1 MMSSLFGAAAEEE
14 QALPSEAPVLETANP
29 DAAGEAGTEP
39 PAGEAAEET
48 PAPTEAPTPEPTE
61 APTPEP
67 TEAPTPEP
75 TEIPTPEPT
84 EAPTPEPTEV
94 PTPEPTE
101 APTPEPTE
109 VPTPEPTEAPTP
121 EPTEVPTPVPTE
133 VPTPE
138 PTEAPT
144 PEPTATAAP
153 TEAVI
158 INGILQIG
166 SPYQAALKQADRQT
180 LQLTLAEK
188 MELVLQAGG
197 IPVKITILNVKSG
210 WQRIVQTNATKDI
223 AETETAAVLELP
235 RGEYHVVVEP
245 LKEGRVWLS
254 FAEPV
259 TEEAP
264 EETVEAVEAAET
276 VEAAVEA
283 EPEIAEETTAAE
295 EAGEPEE
302 TEADEE
308 AEAVEEAAVPEPA
321 PADETEP
328 AETEEPS
335 DAAVTAE
342 AAEAQ
347 ETAAEQESSEAEPE
361 ETFAAVI
368 EEMAAPE
375 ATPAQPLTVT
385 ITVSCEGP
393 YAPGS
398 VVTLRAQVSD
408 DAYQGEIRWQYSAD
422 GGLTV
427 CDVENAEGAEYS
439 FRLDEANST
448 WWWRAYVK

>member
-1 MMSSLFGAAAEEE
+1 MMMLSLFGAAAEEE
-14 QALPSEAPVLETANP
+14 QALPSEASVLETANP

-48 PAPTEAPTPEPTE
+48 PAPIEAPTPEPTE
-61 APTPEP
+61 APTPEL
-67 TEAPTPEP
+67 
-75 TEIPTPEPT
+75 
-84 EAPTPEPTEV
+84 
-94 PTPEPTE
+94 
-101 APTPEPTE
+101 
-109 VPTPEPTEAPTP
+109 
-121 EPTEVPTPVPTE
+121 
-133 VPTPE
+133 
-138 PTEAPT
+138 TEAPT

-153 TEAVI
+153 TEAVV

-166 SPYQAALKQADRQT
+166 SPYQAALKQADWQT

-188 MELVLQAGG
+188 MELALQAGG

-223 AETETAAVLELP
+223 AETENAAVLELP

-245 LKEGRVWLS
+245 LKEGRVWLC

-264 EETVEAVEAAET
+264 EETV
-276 VEAAVEA
+276 
-283 EPEIAEETTAAE
+283 
-295 EAGEPEE
+295 
-302 TEADEE
+302 
-308 AEAVEEAAVPEPA
+308 EAVEEAAVPEPA

-335 DAAVTAE
+335 DAAVMAE

-347 ETAAEQESSEAEPE
+347 ETAAEQESSEAEP
-361 ETFAAVI
+361 AAKATLAAAKT
-368 EEMAAPE
+368 EAPAAPE
-375 ATPAQPLTVT
+375 DEAPAQPLTVT